1 MSAAALDVVHGDPQS
16 GVDFIGTDNAPRPH
30 PPRAGLPPRESRA
43 SSSVSR
49 EIGPVLRLRVP
60 THVPFPG
67 RQVGQRSPNRAAGG
81 ILSSVDVSTKQLQA
95 SQARLANRAARI
107 SFARNLTSCHAP
119 SAPSNCSL
127 PRPKRAASAVGPAGH
142 KNSLRVRLLAAKR
155 CRKGAPVCDC
165 VVTTA
170 GLDPR

>member
-1 MSAAALDVVHGDPQS
+1 MVTLSLELISSGPITRQGHIRREPCFLLGRAA
-16 GVDFIGTDNAPRPH
+16 
-30 PPRAGLPPRESRA
+30 LPPRCLERSA
-43 SSSVSR
+43 PSLDCVSQPMYR
-49 EIGPVLRLRVP
+49 FLDV
-60 THVPFPG
+60 
-67 RQVGQRSPNRAAGG
+67 RSDRGARTGAAGG

-95 SQARLANRAARI
+95 SQAPLANRAARI

-142 KNSLRVRLLAAKR
+142 KNALRVRLLVAKR
-155 CRKGAPVCDC
+155 CRKGAPVRDC
-165 VVTTA
+165 GVTTA